1 MNAVGFYGKV
11 KTVKKEDA
19 GRIKSITT
27 KTLSD
32 FIRLE
37 EGSTGK
43 QNALKA
49 GAVIGGSVLAQV
61 LLNTGTTDAHT
72 HTSGGPYWDTSHW
85 SISWGSFHFSDL

>member
-1 MNAVGFYGKV
+1 MD
-11 KTVKKEDA
+11 KKDA

-49 GAVIGGSVLAQV
+49 GAVLGGSVLAQV
-61 LLNTGTTDAHT
+61 LFTAVESANAHT
-72 HTSGGPYWDTSHW
+72 NHTNNFDALGHTNNGGHTSTSTMHGHK
-85 SISWGSFHFSDL
+85 SAL

>member
-1 MNAVGFYGKV
+1 ME
-11 KTVKKEDA
+11 KKDV

-43 QNALKA
+43 QNALKT
-49 GAVIGGSVLAQV
+49 GAVLGGSVLAQV
-61 LLNTGTTDAHT
+61 LFTAVESGNAHTDHANDYDVIGHTNTGG
-72 HTSGGPYWDTSHW
+72 HTSTSTKHGHL
-85 SISWGSFHFSDL
+85 SAL

>member
-1 MNAVGFYGKV
+1 ME
-11 KTVKKEDA
+11 KKDVD
-19 GRIKSITT
+19 RIKSVTT

-61 LLNTGTTDAHT
+61 LLNTDSSDAFS
-72 HTSGGPYWDTSHW
+72 HTSGFWWETSHW
-85 SISWGSFHFSDL
+85 SVSAGWFHLSAL

>member
-1 MNAVGFYGKV
+1 ME
-11 KTVKKEDA
+11 KKGVD
-19 GRIKSITT
+19 RIKSITT

-49 GAVIGGSVLAQV
+49 GAAIGGSVLAQV
-61 LLNTGTTDAHT
+61 LLAAVESADAKSHS
-72 HTSGGPYWDTSHW
+72 SGLFNTSHASTSLW
-85 SISWGSFHFSDL
+85 IYHSSAL

>member
-1 MNAVGFYGKV
+1 ME
-11 KTVKKEDA
+11 KKGVD
-19 GRIKSITT
+19 RIKSITT

-61 LLNTGTTDAHT
+61 LCAVDPADANTHSSGWFWNRDTTHEST
-72 HTSGGPYWDTSHW
+72 T
-85 SISWGSFHFSDL
+85 WGNQNVHVSAL